1 MEEIFRLIGLCFSG
15 LLLLTVFIFLLKE
28 SGGLEKLK
36 NNVSRVLKSLFISTR
51 YIEELGKMLT
61 HEDWKTRRDAVKK
74 LQLKNS
80 PSTIELLL
88 KASQDSDERVRY
100 EAVTALQRKI
110 EADEQK
116 DGELFSGFDAESS
129 LKSRIV
135 KMFLNAL
142 TDEHPGVRIEAT
154 LALGKMQNPKMI
166 KHLTRALKD
175 ANGSVR
181 KRAVLGLG
189 KIGTIRVM
197 EPLFNALDDEHEY
210 VRMEAVAVLENLCP
224 LVHTILF
231 GHKVS
236 EEFNQRHTLWNP
248 DVSNLIVPMLE
259 LRTVVI
265 HTETYDFHQ
274 VERFLTYAVNYIG
287 QKHLKKNVEVHIYG
301 DQEKLHPNLWN
312 NFTNLCK
319 DVQVYRA

>member
-1 MEEIFRLIGLCFSG
+1 MEEIFRLISLCFSG
-15 LLLLTVFIFLLKE
+15 LLLLTVFIILLKE
-28 SGGLEKLK
+28 SGDDLEKLK
-36 NNVSRVLKSLFISTR
+36 SKVSQALKSLFMSAR
-51 YIEELGKMLT
+51 YVKELGTLLE
-61 HEDWKTRRDAVKK
+61 HEDWKVRRDAVKK

-80 PSTIELLL
+80 PSTIEFLL

-110 EADEQK
+110 GADGEK
-116 DGELFSGFDAESS
+116 DGELVPVFKAKSS
-129 LKSRIV
+129 LKPRIV
-135 KMFLNAL
+135 NMFLDAL
-142 TDEHPGVRIEAT
+142 NDEHPGVRIEAT
-154 LALGKMQNPKMI
+154 LALGKMQNPRMI
-166 KHLTRALKD
+166 KHLTRALND

-224 LVHTILF
+224 LVHTVLF
-231 GHKVS
+231 GHTVS
-236 EEFNQRHTLWNP
+236 EEFDQRHTLWNP

-287 QKHLKKNVEVHIYG
+287 QKHLKKNVEAHIYG
-301 DQEKLHPNLWN
+301 DQAIKNGINIAYTIQSP
-312 NFTNLCK
+312 K
-319 DVQVYRA
+319 VQEHSH

>member
-28 SGGLEKLK
+28 SGDLEKLK
-36 NNVSRVLKSLFISTR
+36 NNVSRVLKSLFISAR

-80 PSTIELLL
+80 PSAIELLL

-100 EAVTALQRKI
+100 EAVTVLQRKI
-110 EADEQK
+110 ETDEQK

-142 TDEHPGVRIEAT
+142 TDEYPGVRIEAT
-154 LALGKMQNPKMI
+154 LALGKMQNPRMI
-166 KHLTRALKD
+166 KHLTQALKD
-175 ANGSVR
+175 VNGSVR

-189 KIGTIRVM
+189 KMKTIRVM
-197 EPLFNALDDEHEY
+197 ESLFNALDDEYEY
-210 VRMEAVAVLENLCP
+210 VRMEAAAVLENLCP

-236 EEFNQRHTLWNP
+236 EEFDQCHTLWNP

-274 VERFLTYAVNYIG
+274 VECFLTYAVNYIG
-287 QKHLKKNVEVHIYG
+287 QKHLKKNVDVHIYG
-301 DQEKLHPNLWN
+301 DQEKLHPNLRN